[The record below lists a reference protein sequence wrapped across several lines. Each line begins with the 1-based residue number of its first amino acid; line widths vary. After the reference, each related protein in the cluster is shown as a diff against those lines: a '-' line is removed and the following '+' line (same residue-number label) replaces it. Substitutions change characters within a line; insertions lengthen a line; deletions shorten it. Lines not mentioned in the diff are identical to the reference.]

1 MDYIPPHED
10 FFSRPAT
17 ELAPA
22 LIGCLLRKDS
32 SRGPVSGVIVE
43 TEAYTREDP
52 ASHSYGG
59 MTARNRTMFQGGGL
73 AYVYMIYGVHNC
85 FNVTSGLPGTGQ
97 AVLVRAVRPV
107 QGIEIMRA
115 NRGLQDIR
123 KLCSGPGM
131 LCQAFGMDRSL
142 NGTSLIGGEVR
153 LMVPRIPLELEISCG
168 MRVGITRGREMMRR
182 HFLRDSEWV
191 SRRRV

>member
-1 MDYIPPHED
+1 MDYVPPRED
-10 FFSRPAT
+10 FFRSPAT

-22 LIGCLLRKDS
+22 LIGCLLKKES
-32 SRGPVSGVIVE
+32 SGGPVSGVIVE
-43 TEAYTREDP
+43 TEAYTRDDP

-107 QGIEIMRA
+107 QGIDIMRA
-115 NRGLQDIR
+115 NRGLRDIR
-123 KLCSGPGM
+123 RLCRGPGM

-142 NGTSLIGGEVR
+142 NGTSLIVGDVR
-153 LMVPRIPLELEISCG
+153 ILVPRVPVEHDISCG
-168 MRVGITRGREMMRR
+168 MRVGISRGREMMRR
-182 HFLRDSEWV
+182 YFLNDSEWV
-191 SRRRV
+191 SRIRV